1 MGKLYYFQAPS
12 FDINPDS
19 DVAPR
24 LGSIF
29 SNLEML
35 TAPLNQQES
44 IAVPKHLMNQS
55 ATADFNEN
63 KSRGFQSHADVNT
76 NPMLMQGIG
85 FGGSTDLIYAF
96 ARDKKNEYRC
106 ELLETLEFEPNQDFV
121 TESIRASKRVQ
132 DFLENS
138 LVGRKRVYMITG
150 LKIASG
156 FSKST
161 KETQHSA
168 RLQVALKST
177 MGGLGLD
184 INTSNAREVCHGRT
198 LNRIVFA
205 YRVIRIKMK
214 RDGEARYKYKRGGKY
229 GVDDDDD
236 DDDNDDDDDDDDDG
250 DDDDGVSWDL
260 EPLEEADRY
269 KDFPNSIEIDVE
281 KE

>member
-1 MGKLYYFQAPS
+1 MGKLYYFQAPN

-35 TAPLNQQES
+35 KAPLNQQEL
-44 IAVPKHLMNQS
+44 ITIPKNLMNQS
-55 ATADFNEN
+55 VTADFNEN
-63 KSRGFQSHADVNT
+63 DIRGFQTQADLNA
-76 NPMLMQGIG
+76 NGIQGIG

-96 ARDKKNEYRC
+96 ARDKKNVYHC

-121 TESIRASKRVQ
+121 TESIRASWRVQ
-132 DFLENS
+132 SFLENS

-161 KETQHSA
+161 NENHHSA
-168 RLQVALKST
+168 KLRVAAKATVL
-177 MGGLGLD
+177 GGLGLN
-184 INTSNAREVCHGRT
+184 INASSARTVSQGRT

-205 YRVIRIKMK
+205 YRAIRIKLK
-214 RDGEARYKYKRGGKY
+214 RDGEARYRYRSGGKY
-229 GVDDDDD
+229 GIE
-236 DDDNDDDDDDDDDG
+236 DDDDDDG
-250 DDDDGVSWDL
+250 DGDDEDGWDL
-260 EPLEEADRY
+260 QPLEEEDRL
-269 KDFPNSIEIDVE
+269 KDFPDSVEIDIE
-281 KE
+281 GALADE

>member
-1 MGKLYYFQAPS
+1 MSKLYYFQAPS

-35 TAPLNQQES
+35 KAPLNQQEL

-55 ATADFNEN
+55 VTADFNE
-63 KSRGFQSHADVNT
+63 KDVRGFQNRADLNA
-76 NPMLMQGIG
+76 NAIQGVG

-96 ARDKKNEYRC
+96 ARDKENLYHC

-121 TESIRASKRVQ
+121 TESIRASCRVQ
-132 DFLENS
+132 SFLENS

-161 KETQHSA
+161 SEHHHSA
-168 RLQVALKST
+168 QLRVAAKATAL
-177 MGGLGLD
+177 GGLGLD
-184 INTSNAREVCHGRT
+184 INASSARTVSQGRT
-198 LNRIVFA
+198 LNRVVFA
-205 YRVIRIKMK
+205 YRAIRIKLK
-214 RDGEARYKYKRGGKY
+214 RDGEAKYKYKSGGKY
-229 GVDDDDD
+229 NIEDDDDD
-236 DDDNDDDDDDDDDG
+236 ESDDNDEDIWELQ
-250 DDDDGVSWDL
+250 SF
-260 EPLEEADRY
+260 EEADRL
-269 KDFPNSIEIDVE
+269 KDFPDSVKIDIEGALADE
-281 KE
+281 